1 LHIDFGD
8 CFEASMHRE
17 KFPERVPFRLT
28 RMLVK
33 AMEVSGIEGNFI
45 GTCQRVITVLRSNK
59 DSVLAMLEA
68 FVHDPLINW
77 RLLANQA
84 TEQNGSSAEPSSN
97 ANSTAN
103 NSGSV
108 TPAAGTSSAKSSP
121 LARHTISRDAE
132 EPSSN
137 NNINNDT
144 LVAGDGSSGSGSA
157 TPGGSDVPSGQSSRA
172 PSRTPPPKT
181 PTIPENESFHA
192 DLDEKSKAVGV
203 DSRTNTAD
211 FGHNSSSRLDSG
223 SDDLPRTG
231 QKPGAAPMFMD
242 TPSGQVPV
250 SSSVMG
256 ATALHAQYENMR
268 EFGGGGG
275 MSAMIGTDM
284 NILGGVGD
292 PTNVSV
298 DESEHGDANDQDRSV
313 GGNHQQHLNH
323 HSTSYAQRV
332 MHQQLGASGD
342 IQHQNQHAQSS
353 AAAAVAAVAAAAG
366 NYGSRMNDKLT
377 GKDGLIEA
385 GSAVDGINDNEDN
398 MVLNDRAVS
407 VMQRMNDKLTGK
419 DGLIEAGSAVD
430 AGDSVEHQ
438 VRRLIEKAM
447 NHENLCTSYI
457 GWCSF
462 W

>member
-1 LHIDFGD
+1 
-8 CFEASMHRE
+8 M
-17 KFPERVPFRLT
+17 FR
-28 RMLVK
+28 
-33 AMEVSGIEGNFI
+33 
-45 GTCQRVITVLRSNK
+45 
-59 DSVLAMLEA
+59 
-68 FVHDPLINW
+68 
-77 RLLANQA
+77 
-84 TEQNGSSAEPSSN
+84 
-97 ANSTAN
+97 
-103 NSGSV
+103 
-108 TPAAGTSSAKSSP
+108 
-121 LARHTISRDAE
+121 
-132 EPSSN
+132 
-137 NNINNDT
+137 
-144 LVAGDGSSGSGSA
+144 
-157 TPGGSDVPSGQSSRA
+157 
-172 PSRTPPPKT
+172 
-181 PTIPENESFHA
+181 
-192 DLDEKSKAVGV
+192 
-203 DSRTNTAD
+203 
-211 FGHNSSSRLDSG
+211 
-223 SDDLPRTG
+223 
-231 QKPGAAPMFMD
+231 D

-256 ATALHAQYENMR
+256 ATALHAHYENMR

-353 AAAAVAAVAAAAG
+353 AAATVAAVAAAAG
-366 NYGSRMNDKLT
+366 NYGSSMSSFEPEILKRDE
-377 GKDGLIEA
+377 LIDA
-385 GSAVDGINDNEDN
+385 LDGINDNEDN